1 MSSDE
6 ESEWLP
12 NGRTDQVNPTQ
23 TVKFP
28 PSFVR
33 LLGNQVLRDG
43 SRAAQKSGRPEAAQ
57 PGMST
62 ILKHLDSEIIVGARS
77 RQTGEQ
83 LPQISCHFV
92 VTFPVCLQWIGLSL
106 CLPWPSR
113 SDLLTGCQMMLG
125 ESLGSESIQSCT
137 SSATKHSQWSHLYLG
152 LGRLVR

>member
-12 NGRTDQVNPTQ
+12 NGCTDQVTPTQ
-23 TVKFP
+23 NVKFP

-33 LLGNQVLRDG
+33 LLGKQVLQDG
-43 SRAAQKSGRPEAAQ
+43 SRAAQKSGRPEATVL
-57 PGMST
+57 GMST
-62 ILKHLDSEIIVGARS
+62 ILKHLDGEIIVGARS

-92 VTFPVCLQWIGLSL
+92 MTFPVCLQWIGLSL
-106 CLPWPSR
+106 CLPWSSR
-113 SDLLTGCQMMLG
+113 SDLLTGCRIMPG
-125 ESLGSESIQSCT
+125 ESLGSESFQNCT
-137 SSATKHSQWSHLYLG
+137 SSATKHSQWCDLAG